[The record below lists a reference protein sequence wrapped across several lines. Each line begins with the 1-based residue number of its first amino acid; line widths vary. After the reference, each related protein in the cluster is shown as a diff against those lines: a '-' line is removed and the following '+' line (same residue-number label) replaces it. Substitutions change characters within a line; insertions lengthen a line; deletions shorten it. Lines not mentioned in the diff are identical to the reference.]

1 MEEYAIMLPEVNPMK
16 KFFCVIL
23 CLLLCGCSV
32 QPMPKASSRATLP
45 PEPSAQVTTQ
55 SPTQV
60 PTQAPTLPPDPVD
73 LLLSGLTTEEK
84 VGQLF
89 LARCRKETAAE
100 DIAQYHLGGLVL
112 FDRDTEDETPESLR
126 QTLERYQKAAT
137 IPLLIAVDEEGG
149 SVVRISDKPAFRDAP
164 FSSPRSLYE
173 GGGMEALRTAEV
185 EKDALLS
192 DLGINVNLAPVCDIT
207 TDPAAFLYDRSLGQ
221 SPELTCQ
228 WVQIAVEEGQTY
240 GIGCVLKHFPGYG
253 NNADTHV
260 GIAIENR
267 SLEELEAQ
275 DLLPFAAGME
285 ASCGAVMVSH
295 IQVTALDAEY
305 PASLSPAVHR
315 YVRETMGYNGV
326 LVTDDLVMDAIS
338 VPYGVGEAAV
348 LAVLAGN
355 DLLISSDFPEQY
367 AAVLEAIREG
377 RISEEQLD
385 NAVRRIL
392 LWKQSLGLLSGI

>member
-23 CLLLCGCSV
+23 CLLLCGCCV

-55 SPTQV
+55 PPTQV

-285 ASCGAVMVSH
+285 AGCGAVMVSH

-377 RISEEQLD
+377 RISEEQID

>member
-1 MEEYAIMLPEVNPMK
+1 MK

-23 CLLLCGCSV
+23 CLLLCSCSV

-55 SPTQV
+55 PPTQV

-89 LARCRKETAAE
+89 LARCRKEAASE

-192 DLGINVNLAPVCDIT
+192 DFGINVNLAPVCDIT

-285 ASCGAVMVSH
+285 AGCGAVMMSH

-338 VPYGVGEAAV
+338 VPYGIGEAAV

-377 RISEEQLD
+377 RISEEQID
-385 NAVRRIL
+385 NAVRRVL

>member
-1 MEEYAIMLPEVNPMK
+1 MK
-16 KFFCVIL
+16 KFFCVIF

-55 SPTQV
+55 PPTQV

-173 GGGMEALRTAEV
+173 GGGMEALRTAEA

-285 ASCGAVMVSH
+285 AGCGAVMVSH

-377 RISEEQLD
+377 RISEEQID

>member
-1 MEEYAIMLPEVNPMK
+1 MK
-16 KFFCVIL
+16 KIFCVIL

-173 GGGMEALRTAEV
+173 GGGMEALRTAET

-285 ASCGAVMVSH
+285 AGCGAVMMSH

-377 RISEEQLD
+377 RISEEQID

>member
-1 MEEYAIMLPEVNPMK
+1 MEDYAIMLPEVNPMK

-55 SPTQV
+55 PPTQV

-285 ASCGAVMVSH
+285 AGCGAVMVSH

-377 RISEEQLD
+377 RISEEQID
-385 NAVRRIL
+385 NAVRRVL

>member
-55 SPTQV
+55 PPTQV

-126 QTLERYQKAAT
+126 QTLERYQEAAT

-285 ASCGAVMVSH
+285 AGCGAVMMSH

-377 RISEEQLD
+377 RISEEQID
-385 NAVRRIL
+385 NAVRRVL

>member
-1 MEEYAIMLPEVNPMK
+1 MK

-32 QPMPKASSRATLP
+32 QPVPKASSRATLP
-45 PEPSAQVTTQ
+45 PEPSTQVTTQ

-73 LLLSGLTTEEK
+73 LLLSGLTAEEK

-285 ASCGAVMVSH
+285 AGCGAVMVSH

-377 RISEEQLD
+377 RISEEQID
-385 NAVRRIL
+385 NAVRRVL

>member
-1 MEEYAIMLPEVNPMK
+1 MK

-73 LLLSGLTTEEK
+73 LLLSGLTPEEK

-89 LARCRKETAAE
+89 LARCRKETASE

-267 SLEELEAQ
+267 SLEELEAR

-285 ASCGAVMVSH
+285 AGCGAVMVSH

-377 RISEEQLD
+377 RISEEQID
-385 NAVRRIL
+385 NAVRRVL

>member
-1 MEEYAIMLPEVNPMK
+1 MK
-16 KFFCVIL
+16 KFFCVIF

-55 SPTQV
+55 PPTQV

-173 GGGMEALRTAEV
+173 GGGMEALRTAEA

-285 ASCGAVMVSH
+285 AGCGAVMVSH

-377 RISEEQLD
+377 RISEEQID
-385 NAVRRIL
+385 NAVRRVL

>member
-1 MEEYAIMLPEVNPMK
+1 MEEYAIILPEVK

-55 SPTQV
+55 PPTQV

-126 QTLERYQKAAT
+126 QTLERYQEAAT

-173 GGGMEALRTAEV
+173 GGGMEALRTAEA

-285 ASCGAVMVSH
+285 AGCGAVMMSH

-367 AAVLEAIREG
+367 AAVLEAIRGG
-377 RISEEQLD
+377 RISEEQID

>member
-55 SPTQV
+55 PPTQV

-126 QTLERYQKAAT
+126 QTLERYQEAAT

-173 GGGMEALRTAEV
+173 GGGMEAMRTAEV

-285 ASCGAVMVSH
+285 AGCGAVMMSH

-377 RISEEQLD
+377 RISEEQID
-385 NAVRRIL
+385 NAVRRVL

>member
-1 MEEYAIMLPEVNPMK
+1 MK

-32 QPMPKASSRATLP
+32 QPVPKASSRATLP
-45 PEPSAQVTTQ
+45 PEPSTQVTTQ
-55 SPTQV
+55 PPTQV

-228 WVQIAVEEGQTY
+228 WIQIAVEEGQTY

-285 ASCGAVMVSH
+285 AGCGAVMVSH

-377 RISEEQLD
+377 RISEEQID
-385 NAVRRIL
+385 SAVRRVL

>member
-1 MEEYAIMLPEVNPMK
+1 MK

-55 SPTQV
+55 PPTQV
-60 PTQAPTLPPDPVD
+60 PTQAPTRPPDPVD

-89 LARCRKETAAE
+89 LARCRKDTAAE

-285 ASCGAVMVSH
+285 AGCGAVMMSH

-377 RISEEQLD
+377 RISEEQID
-385 NAVRRIL
+385 NAVRRVL

>member
-207 TDPAAFLYDRSLGQ
+207 TDAAAFLYDRSLGQ

-285 ASCGAVMVSH
+285 AGCGAVMVSH

>member
-1 MEEYAIMLPEVNPMK
+1 MK

-60 PTQAPTLPPDPVD
+60 PTQAPTLPPDTVD

-285 ASCGAVMVSH
+285 AGCGAVMVSH

-367 AAVLEAIREG
+367 TAVLEAIREG
-377 RISEEQLD
+377 RISEEQID
-385 NAVRRIL
+385 NAVRRVL

>member
-1 MEEYAIMLPEVNPMK
+1 MK

-55 SPTQV
+55 PPTQV

-164 FSSPRSLYE
+164 FSFPRSLYE

-285 ASCGAVMVSH
+285 AGCGAVMVSH

-377 RISEEQLD
+377 RISEEQID
-385 NAVRRIL
+385 NAVRRVL

>member
-1 MEEYAIMLPEVNPMK
+1 MK

-60 PTQAPTLPPDPVD
+60 PTQAPTLPPDPID

-89 LARCRKETAAE
+89 LARCRKETASE
-100 DIAQYHLGGLVL
+100 GIAQYHLGGLVL
-112 FDRDTEDETPESLR
+112 FDRDTKDETPESLR

-285 ASCGAVMVSH
+285 AGCGAVMVSH

-377 RISEEQLD
+377 RISEEQID
-385 NAVRRIL
+385 NAVRRVL

>member
-55 SPTQV
+55 PPTQV

-267 SLEELEAQ
+267 SLEELEAR

-285 ASCGAVMVSH
+285 AGCGAVMMSH

-377 RISEEQLD
+377 RISEEQID
-385 NAVRRIL
+385 NAVRRVL

>member
-1 MEEYAIMLPEVNPMK
+1 MK

-89 LARCRKETAAE
+89 LARCRKEAASE

-285 ASCGAVMVSH
+285 AGCGAVMVSH

-377 RISEEQLD
+377 RISEEQID
-385 NAVRRIL
+385 NAVRRVL

>member
-1 MEEYAIMLPEVNPMK
+1 MK

-149 SVVRISDKPAFRDAP
+149 SVIRISDKPAFRDAP

-285 ASCGAVMVSH
+285 AGCGAVMVSH

-377 RISEEQLD
+377 RISEEQID
-385 NAVRRIL
+385 NAVRRVL

>member
-1 MEEYAIMLPEVNPMK
+1 MK

-23 CLLLCGCSV
+23 CLLLCGCCV

-55 SPTQV
+55 PPTQV

-89 LARCRKETAAE
+89 LARCRKEAASE

-173 GGGMEALRTAEV
+173 GGGMEALRTAEA

-285 ASCGAVMVSH
+285 AGCGAVMMSH

-377 RISEEQLD
+377 RISEEQID
-385 NAVRRIL
+385 NAVRRVL

>member
-285 ASCGAVMVSH
+285 AGCGAVMMSH

-377 RISEEQLD
+377 RISEEQID
-385 NAVRRIL
+385 NAVRRVL

>member
-285 ASCGAVMVSH
+285 AGCGAVMVSH

-377 RISEEQLD
+377 RISEEQID
-385 NAVRRIL
+385 NAVRRVL

>member
-55 SPTQV
+55 PPTQV

-285 ASCGAVMVSH
+285 AGCGAVMMSH

-377 RISEEQLD
+377 RISEEQID
-385 NAVRRIL
+385 NAVRRVL

>member
-55 SPTQV
+55 PPTQV

-112 FDRDTEDETPESLR
+112 FDRDTEDETSESLR

-149 SVVRISDKPAFRDAP
+149 SVVRISDKPAFRDTP

-285 ASCGAVMVSH
+285 AGCGAVMMSH

-377 RISEEQLD
+377 RISEEQID
-385 NAVRRIL
+385 NAVRRVL

>member
-55 SPTQV
+55 PPTQV

-84 VGQLF
+84 AGQLF

-285 ASCGAVMVSH
+285 AGCGAVMMSH

-338 VPYGVGEAAV
+338 VPYGIGEAAV

-377 RISEEQLD
+377 RISEEQID
-385 NAVRRIL
+385 NAVRRVL

>member
-1 MEEYAIMLPEVNPMK
+1 MK

-267 SLEELEAQ
+267 SLEEMEAQ

-285 ASCGAVMVSH
+285 AGCGAVMVSH

-338 VPYGVGEAAV
+338 VPYGVREAAV

-377 RISEEQLD
+377 RISEEQID
-385 NAVRRIL
+385 NAVRRVL

>member
-1 MEEYAIMLPEVNPMK
+1 MK

-23 CLLLCGCSV
+23 CLLLCGCCV

-55 SPTQV
+55 PPTQV

-285 ASCGAVMVSH
+285 AGCGAVMVSH

-377 RISEEQLD
+377 RISEEQID
-385 NAVRRIL
+385 NAVRRVL

>member
-1 MEEYAIMLPEVNPMK
+1 MK

-32 QPMPKASSRATLP
+32 QPVPKASSRATLP
-45 PEPSAQVTTQ
+45 PEPSIQVTTQ

-149 SVVRISDKPAFRDAP
+149 SVVRISDKPTFRDAP

-285 ASCGAVMVSH
+285 AGCGAVMVSH

-377 RISEEQLD
+377 RISEEQID
-385 NAVRRIL
+385 NAVRRVL
-392 LWKQSLGLLSGI
+392 LWKHSLGLLSGI

>member
-1 MEEYAIMLPEVNPMK
+1 MK

-32 QPMPKASSRATLP
+32 SPVPAETSRATLP
-45 PEPSAQVTTQ
+45 PEPSTAA
-55 SPTQV
+55 PTSV
-60 PTQAPTLPPDPVD
+60 PTEASAEAPTEAPTLPPDPID
-73 LLLSGLTTEEK
+73 LLLSAMTTEEK

-100 DIAQYHLGGLVL
+100 DITQYHLGGLVL

-126 QTLERYQKAAT
+126 QTLERYQEAAAL
-137 IPLLIAVDEEGG
+137 PLLIAVDEEGG
-149 SVVRISDKPAFRDAP
+149 SVVRISDKAAFRDAP
-164 FSSPRSLYE
+164 FSSPRFLYE
-173 GGGMEALRTAEV
+173 EGGMEALRTAEA

-192 DLGINVNLAPVCDIT
+192 GLGINVNLAPVCDIT

-221 SPELTCQ
+221 SPEVTGQ
-228 WVQIAVEEGQTY
+228 WIQIAVEEGQSH
-240 GIGCVLKHFPGYG
+240 GVGCVLKHFPGYG
-253 NNADTHV
+253 DNADTHV

-267 SLEELEAQ
+267 SLEELEAR

-285 ASCGAVMVSH
+285 AGCGAVMVSH

-315 YVRETMGYNGV
+315 YVRESMGYDGV
-326 LVTDDLVMDAIS
+326 LVTDDLVMEAIS
-338 VPYGVGEAAV
+338 VPYGIGEAAV

-367 AAVLEAIREG
+367 AAVLEAVREG
-377 RISEEQLD
+377 RISEEQID
-385 NAVRRIL
+385 NAVRRVL
-392 LWKQSLGLLSGI
+392 LWKQALGLLSEI

>member
-1 MEEYAIMLPEVNPMK
+1 MK

-32 QPMPKASSRATLP
+32 QPVPKASSRATLP
-45 PEPSAQVTTQ
+45 PEPSTQVTTQ

-89 LARCRKETAAE
+89 LARCRKETASE

-126 QTLERYQKAAT
+126 QTMERYQKAAT

-285 ASCGAVMVSH
+285 AGCGAVMVSH

-377 RISEEQLD
+377 RISEEQID
-385 NAVRRIL
+385 NAVRRVL

>member
-1 MEEYAIMLPEVNPMK
+1 MK

-55 SPTQV
+55 PPTQV

-285 ASCGAVMVSH
+285 AGCGAVMMSH

>member
-1 MEEYAIMLPEVNPMK
+1 MK

-55 SPTQV
+55 PPTQV

-285 ASCGAVMVSH
+285 AGCGAVMVSH

>member
-55 SPTQV
+55 PPTQV

-285 ASCGAVMVSH
+285 AGCGAVMMSH

-377 RISEEQLD
+377 RISEEQID

>member
-1 MEEYAIMLPEVNPMK
+1 MK

-173 GGGMEALRTAEV
+173 GGGMEALRTAET

-192 DLGINVNLAPVCDIT
+192 DLGINVNLAPVCDII

-285 ASCGAVMVSH
+285 AGCGAVMVSH

>member
-1 MEEYAIMLPEVNPMK
+1 MK

-285 ASCGAVMVSH
+285 AGCGAVMVSH

-338 VPYGVGEAAV
+338 VLYGVGEAAV

-377 RISEEQLD
+377 RISEEQID

>member
-1 MEEYAIMLPEVNPMK
+1 MK

-32 QPMPKASSRATLP
+32 QPVPKASSRATLP
-45 PEPSAQVTTQ
+45 PEPSTQVTTQ

-73 LLLSGLTTEEK
+73 LLLSGLTAEEK

-285 ASCGAVMVSH
+285 AGCGAVMVSH
-295 IQVTALDAEY
+295 IQITALDAEY

-377 RISEEQLD
+377 RISEEQID
-385 NAVRRIL
+385 NAVRRVL

>member
-1 MEEYAIMLPEVNPMK
+1 MK

-55 SPTQV
+55 PHTQV

-173 GGGMEALRTAEV
+173 GGGMEALRTAET

-228 WVQIAVEEGQTY
+228 WY
-240 GIGCVLKHFPGYG
+240 K
-253 NNADTHV
+253 
-260 GIAIENR
+260 
-267 SLEELEAQ
+267 
-275 DLLPFAAGME
+275 LP
-285 ASCGAVMVSH
+285 
-295 IQVTALDAEY
+295 
-305 PASLSPAVHR
+305 
-315 YVRETMGYNGV
+315 
-326 LVTDDLVMDAIS
+326 
-338 VPYGVGEAAV
+338 
-348 LAVLAGN
+348 
-355 DLLISSDFPEQY
+355 
-367 AAVLEAIREG
+367 
-377 RISEEQLD
+377 
-385 NAVRRIL
+385 
-392 LWKQSLGLLSGI
+392 